1 MSEDALGSATRTRW
15 AWAAGYGVATFFA
28 FPQPIP
34 GRETVI
40 DLGLICAPLAV
51 GCFLMMIEG
60 LSRKQAVKVGFFASL
75 VTHLVFFHWFY
86 VVTVT
91 YGHAPP
97 ILGWLSPLAPAL
109 YISLFASLFAGSW
122 QLLRASG
129 VATPVAAALLF
140 TAIDHFRGNAF
151 GGFPWASLG
160 YAQHLNTPLLGLAQY
175 TGVYGLTFAVSLA
188 GAGLAEWVREPAAG
202 RRPPRSA
209 LVAFGVVFALHALG
223 ALSTFSLAAREQGAS
238 IRVAALQGNVD
249 PNQKWSDDRVAE
261 NLGRYL
267 ALSRRALEA
276 GAQVVV
282 WPESA
287 VPGLI
292 EFQFEI
298 RDSIAT
304 LAREYAASFVLGAT
318 GATLDAET
326 GRLENVYDSAFLM
339 GPAGNLTDRYDKTH
353 LVPFGEFVPFRRLI
367 GGYFKAVARG
377 MASQDVMQGE
387 TPRALSLPLI
397 DRPHDTRIG
406 VPICYELLFPDLVRR
421 FARDGARVLFAIT
434 NDAWYGRTGA
444 PYQFLAMT
452 ALRSAENSLWTV
464 RAANSGISA
473 IIDDRGRVVRRSQI
487 FVQDLL
493 VDDIPLSPEGGNGT
507 FYSRHG
513 DVFAL
518 SCWIGALGVLSI
530 AGKRS
535 RNDDR
540 NTDREKMNTR
550 HAP

>member
-1 MSEDALGSATRTRW
+1 MSEDAPGPATRTRW
-15 AWAAGYGVATFFA
+15 AWAAGYGVSTFFA

-34 GRETVI
+34 GHETVV
-40 DLGLICAPLAV
+40 DLGLVCAPLAV
-51 GCFLMMIEG
+51 GCFLMMLEG
-60 LSRKQAVKVGFFASL
+60 LPRRPAIKLGFFAGL
-75 VTHLVFFHWFY
+75 VTHFVFFHWFY

-97 ILGWLSPLAPAL
+97 ILGWLSPLLPAL
-109 YISLFASLFAGSW
+109 YVSLFASLFAGSW

-129 VATPVAAALLF
+129 LATPVAAALLF
-140 TAIDHFRGNAF
+140 TAVDHFRGNAF

-175 TGVYGLTFAVSLA
+175 TGVYGLTFAVALT
-188 GAGLAEWVREPAAG
+188 GAGLAEWLRRPAGA
-202 RRPPRSA
+202 RRPPRST
-209 LVAFGVVFALHALG
+209 VIAFGVVFALHALG
-223 ALSTFSLAAREQGAS
+223 AISSMSDAAEEQGS
-238 IRVAALQGNVD
+238 SLRVAALQGNVD
-249 PNQKWSDDRVAE
+249 PNEKWSDDRVSD

-267 ALSRRALEA
+267 ELSRRAIEA

-304 LAREYAASFVLGAT
+304 LAREHGTTFVLGAT

-326 GRLENVYDSAFLM
+326 GRLERVYDSAFLM
-339 GPAGNLTDRYDKTH
+339 GPVGNLTDRYDKTH

-367 GGYFKAVARG
+367 GQYFEAVARG
-377 MASQDVMQGE
+377 MATQDVTQGE

-397 DRPHDTRIG
+397 DRSHDTRIG

-421 FARDGARVLFAIT
+421 FAHDGARVLFAIT

-464 RAANSGISA
+464 RAANSGVSA
-473 IIDDRGRVVRRSQI
+473 IIDDRGRVVRRSKI

-493 VDDIPLSPEGGNGT
+493 VDDIPLSPAGGDGT
-507 FYSRHG
+507 FYSRRG

-518 SCWIGALGVLSI
+518 SCWIGALGLLLVAI
-530 AGKRS
+530 AIAIKK
-535 RNDDR
+535 
-540 NTDREKMNTR
+540 DRENRIASSIDTR
-550 HAP
+550 